1 MFYDNQ
7 VTTASAHFPILLVH
21 GGAWAI
27 PADAA
32 AAHES
37 GVRRALETG
46 YALLSRG
53 ASALDAVEAA
63 VTVLEDDPTFDAG
76 RGSFLTSDGRV
87 QLDALLM
94 DGGRMKAGGVA
105 CVERLR
111 NPIQAARL
119 VLEKSQH
126 VYFVGP
132 GAEQFAQAHG
142 MALIDNSELVLDRE
156 RQRLLH
162 AQARNSAGFADET
175 FSGPDI
181 SLPADLHDDKSPE
194 TAVLLAQ
201 AGHPSSAD
209 RTHIF
214 ADGDSVTKDSA
225 TGSFVSG
232 HDFTACEKMQRLE
245 QEASGHDFTAC
256 EKMQRL
262 EQEASGH
269 DFSRADTIAKKINRA
284 LAPEGKQS
292 LPRKESRTESADS
305 MTHAKGPRPS
315 GQDRAEG
322 RPPTAED
329 HDTVGAVALDSRG
342 NLAAATST
350 GGTLNK
356 TPGRVGDSSL
366 IGCGCY
372 ADNLS
377 AAVSLTGWG
386 EPIMKLVLGKW
397 ATDRVASGIAPDLA
411 ASEAIAY
418 LFNRLGGHGGII
430 LLGPDGRF
438 GLAHNTPAMAW
449 GLATPTTLQTG
460 LTI

>member
-1 MFYDNQ
+1 MIYDNP
-7 VTTASAHFPILLVH
+7 VTTPAHHAPTLLVH

-32 AAHES
+32 AAHQA
-37 GVRRALETG
+37 GVRNALETG
-46 YALLSRG
+46 YAVLSRG
-53 ASALDAVEAA
+53 GSALDAVEAA
-63 VTVLEDDPTFDAG
+63 VTVLEDNPAFDAG

-119 VLEKSQH
+119 VLEKSPH

-132 GAEQFAQAHG
+132 GAEQFAHAHG
-142 MALIDNSELVLDRE
+142 MALIDNAELVLDRE
-156 RQRLLH
+156 RERLAQ
-162 AQARNSAGFADET
+162 AQARQAAGLADLS
-175 FSGPDI
+175 FSGQ
-181 SLPADLHDDKSPE
+181 ALHDDKSPE
-194 TAVLLAQ
+194 TAL
-201 AGHPSSAD
+201 PAD
-209 RTHIF
+209 P
-214 ADGDSVTKDSA
+214 DGFDS
-225 TGSFVSG
+225 
-232 HDFTACEKMQRLE
+232 
-245 QEASGHDFTAC
+245 
-256 EKMQRL
+256 
-262 EQEASGH
+262 
-269 DFSRADTIAKKINRA
+269 
-284 LAPEGKQS
+284 
-292 LPRKESRTESADS
+292 
-305 MTHAKGPRPS
+305 
-315 GQDRAEG
+315 
-322 RPPTAED
+322 
-329 HDTVGAVALDSRG
+329 HDTVGAVALDGRG

-397 ATDRVASGIAPDLA
+397 ATDRVAAGTAPELA
-411 ASEAIAY
+411 AQEAIAY
-418 LFNRLGGHGGII
+418 LYNRLGGHGGII

-449 GLATPTTLQTG
+449 GIATPAGLQTG
-460 LTI
+460 LKSRAIRHIFNL

>member
-1 MFYDNQ
+1 LSLFLSANPRIRPEEITKTPQAFPSTSCFALDVLSLTKHPGIPCNRCHFYIACIINNLSTGNCEWLFDAEQ
-7 VTTASAHFPILLVH
+7 GIEEFSLQPTALPAHGAATVPCQLSYHIPVTIPTTHVPTLLVH

-32 AAHES
+32 VAHEA
-37 GVRRALETG
+37 GVRNALEAG

-53 ASALDAVEAA
+53 GSAVDAVEAA

-87 QLDALLM
+87 QMDALLM

-105 CVERLR
+105 CVEHLR

-119 VLEKSQH
+119 VLEQSPH
-126 VYFVGP
+126 VYFVGD
-132 GAEQFAQAHG
+132 GAEQFAWAHG
-142 MALIDNSELVLDRE
+142 MPLIQNAELVLDRE
-156 RQRLLH
+156 RERLAH
-162 AQARNSAGFADET
+162 AQARQSAGLADET
-175 FSGPDI
+175 FSGHI
-181 SLPADLHDDKSPE
+181 LHDDKSPE
-194 TAVLLAQ
+194 TAF
-201 AGHPSSAD
+201 PSQD
-209 RTHIF
+209 
-214 ADGDSVTKDSA
+214 
-225 TGSFVSG
+225 
-232 HDFTACEKMQRLE
+232 
-245 QEASGHDFTAC
+245 
-256 EKMQRL
+256 
-262 EQEASGH
+262 
-269 DFSRADTIAKKINRA
+269 DFSPASPAD
-284 LAPEGKQS
+284 
-292 LPRKESRTESADS
+292 D
-305 MTHAKGPRPS
+305 
-315 GQDRAEG
+315 
-322 RPPTAED
+322 PTKWS
-329 HDTVGAVALDSRG
+329 HDTVGAVALDAHG

-397 ATDRVASGIAPDLA
+397 ATDRVADGTAPELA
-411 ASEAIAY
+411 AREAISY

-449 GLATPTTLQTG
+449 GLATPSGLHTG
-460 LTI
+460 LTA